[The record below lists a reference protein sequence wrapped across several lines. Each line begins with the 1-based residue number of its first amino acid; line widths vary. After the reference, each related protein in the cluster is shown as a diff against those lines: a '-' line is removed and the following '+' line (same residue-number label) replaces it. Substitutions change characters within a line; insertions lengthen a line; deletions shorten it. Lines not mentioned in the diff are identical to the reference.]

1 MCLLIIK
8 VERTKSNKLV
18 YIKNDQL
25 SDRHKQA
32 TVKMLDYTGYTIA
45 NKTERSKP
53 GYHDFWLLNLNF
65 SALSITDDKIKS
77 GHFPPN
83 VFGFCINIISFA
95 DET

>member
-1 MCLLIIK
+1 MSQDNPTSIRNSNEDDSKRMCLLIIK

-53 GYHDFWLLNLNF
+53 GYHDF
-65 SALSITDDKIKS
+65 
-77 GHFPPN
+77 
-83 VFGFCINIISFA
+83 
-95 DET
+95 